1 MPLVY
6 SLRAVLGFCP
16 AVCHS
21 CVTLLFHT
29 FPLCTHLSWVM
40 HKKLTPN
47 CQAAILLQHAEG
59 VATSKGSLR
68 FHTAPPPPN
77 STQKIYTYICT
88 CVCMR
93 KCRFLTVHEFML
105 NWRYRYI
112 NIYQSQSGLNCQ
124 ICHIYRTYCTMK
136 FQKGMHIHKYMSI
149 GIYCFAITTA
159 ITCPKKW

>member
-6 SLRAVLGFCP
+6 FLRAVLGFCP

-68 FHTAPPPPN
+68 FHTAPPPPPTPPKN
-77 STQKIYTYICT
+77 IYTYICT
-88 CVCMR
+88 CVCIR

-124 ICHIYRTYCTMK
+124 ICHIRI
-136 FQKGMHIHKYMSI
+136 QDVLHNEISKGRHAY
-149 GIYCFAITTA
+149 T
-159 ITCPKKW
+159 